1 MPGYSIKQLPLTVAM
16 ILSRR
21 WPKQAHLNCAPSLT
35 LFDTVILTHLCALK
49 EKFSPTHQ
57 ISLKIYPQ
65 KKSTFRRKAEM
76 PDVTRE
82 LFFYYYYY

>member
-16 ILSRR
+16 RLSRR

-35 LFDTVILTHLCALK
+35 LLDTVILTHLCALQ

-57 ISLKIYPQ
+57 ISRQIYPQ
-65 KKSTFRRKAEM
+65 KKCPLLGEKLKYQM
-76 PDVTRE
+76 
-82 LFFYYYYY
+82 